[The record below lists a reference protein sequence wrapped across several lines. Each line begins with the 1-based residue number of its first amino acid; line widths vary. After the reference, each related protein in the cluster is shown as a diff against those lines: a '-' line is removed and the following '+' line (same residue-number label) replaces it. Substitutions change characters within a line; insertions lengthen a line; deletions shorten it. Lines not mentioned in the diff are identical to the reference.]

1 MSTAKRGQARQRA
14 RAGLAQSLSSGS
26 DANVSADA
34 IDHEV
39 IRVAA
44 LPIGNKLTLPERS
57 RCEDYARSKR
67 DQRLEAAAVQG
78 HVVHELVVHD
88 CADRRRIGL

>member
-39 IRVAA
+39 IRAGA
-44 LPIGNKLTLPERS
+44 LAIHAELSLF
-57 RCEDYARSKR
+57 SKR
-67 DQRLEAAAVQG
+67 RFSHRDSGRESY
-78 HVVHELVVHD
+78 
-88 CADRRRIGL
+88 C